1 MPEKLPVTQN
11 TVDINVPAR
20 VEEGRAVERRS
31 PLVPMSHVDGKS
43 ATKPSFAI
51 TPGKMRE
58 ALFFRWK
65 LALLVGLILAGVGAG
80 LAWITYAPTYTA
92 ITSIFLIPSKPP
104 LIPGVGSSPPDSR
117 DRENFQQSHAYM
129 IKNGNVLPTVLKRD
143 DIRGL
148 SMIHG
153 LVDPVGSVAAHMKAG
168 FVGGSDICNISLSGE
183 NPEEIAMI
191 VNAVRELYVDQVVN
205 GTLRGEADHS
215 QKIENITEQLQ
226 EDIRKQSR
234 EIRLMLTDTSLR
246 SVDKKVLSLRQTMA
260 VEEFA
265 LVKRE
270 LYSINSQIRKTK
282 VQLKL
287 LHVQLEKGENQPVPA
302 ESIEEY
308 LDSHPEVKAEHEQI
322 ANLERKIQD
331 YRKFVQASS
340 PRLRELGRELNEAQ
354 AKLQKIRSRVR
365 PYVAPIV
372 QKALY
377 KRQRDSM
384 AEAEGL
390 MTILNEEKEKFEE
403 EATKLRDEAEKLG
416 IDSFELEAKMAEKA
430 ETEGSLK
437 RFRAEKERLK
447 LDKYNNSLTVY
458 TVQPAEVPTVNEA
471 SLLKTGGIYG
481 LVGLLLGFLSVSY
494 LEARLHRVHKPAEV
508 RQNLGIHTLGVL
520 PLLAPKV
527 AWTYGRALPG
537 KESLPGIVFTDAVDT
552 LCASLLCDDRL
563 CRSKV
568 IMVTSA
574 GANEG
579 KTMLAMQLAGGFARS
594 GHRTLFLDCDF
605 RNSRCQEELGLAA
618 GPGLSE
624 VLRGEAELPSAMQT
638 LPNSEVRILPAGK
651 SNPQITK
658 ALSNG
663 TFAALL
669 ARLRQDFDCIIVDS
683 APTPVVADGL
693 IIGKMADGVILV
705 VRSNV
710 SKARAVVATYEQLA
724 ALKIHTLGAVVNANP
739 GPASSRYYAS

>member
-1 MPEKLPVTQN
+1 MPEILPVTQN
-11 TVDINVPAR
+11 TVDVNVPAR

-31 PLVPMSHVDGKS
+31 PPVPMPHVDGKS
-43 ATKPSFAI
+43 AAKPSFTI
-51 TPGKMRE
+51 TPGKLRD

-65 LALLVGLILAGVGAG
+65 PALLVGLIFAGAGAG
-80 LAWITYAPTYTA
+80 LALITYAPKYTA
-92 ITSIFLIPSKPP
+92 TTSFYLIPSKPP
-104 LIPGVGSSPPDSR
+104 LIRDSAPADSRER
-117 DRENFQQSHAYM
+117 DREDFQKSHAFM
-129 IKNGNVLPTVLKRD
+129 IKYGNVVTTVLKRD
-143 DIRGL
+143 DIRAL
-148 SMIHG
+148 SMIRD
-153 LVDPVGSVAAHMKAG
+153 LENPAASVVPRLEAG
-168 FVGGSDICNISLSGE
+168 FAGGSDICRISLSGE
-183 NPEEIAMI
+183 NPEEITLI
-191 VNAVRELYVDQVVN
+191 VNAIRELYVDHIVN
-205 GTLRGEADHS
+205 GTLRGEAAHS
-215 QKIENITEQLQ
+215 QTIDDVTEKLV
-226 EDIRKQSR
+226 EDIRKQNG
-234 EIRLMLTDTSLR
+234 EIRLLAESLR
-246 SVDKKVLSLRQTMA
+246 TGDSKVLTLRQTMA

-270 LYSINSQIRKTK
+270 LSGINSQIRKT
-282 VQLKL
+282 VAQLTVLKL
-287 LHVQLEKGENQPVPA
+287 QVKNSDSQSVPA
-302 ESIEEY
+302 EMIEEY
-308 LDSHPEVKAEHEQI
+308 LDNHPEVKAVQEHVG
-322 ANLERKIQD
+322 NLTSKIHE
-331 YRKFVQASS
+331 YRKLVTTNN
-340 PRLRELGRELNEAQ
+340 PKLREFERELNDAQ
-354 AKLQKIRSRVR
+354 ARLQKIKSRVR
-365 PYVAPIV
+365 PHVAPIL
-372 QKALY
+372 QKSLHAKL
-377 KRQRDSM
+377 RNSM

-390 MTILNEEKEKFEE
+390 MEVLEQERAVVLE
-403 EATKLRDEAEKLG
+403 EATKLRTEAERLG
-416 IDSFELEAKMAEKA
+416 MGSFELEGKFAERA

-437 RFRAEKERLK
+437 RFRTEKERLR
-447 LDKYNNSLTVY
+447 LEKYNNSSTVY
-458 TVQPAEVPTVNEA
+458 TVQPADVPSVNEA
-471 SLLKTGGIYG
+471 SLLKTSSLYG

-508 RQNLGIHTLGVL
+508 RQNMGIHTLGVL
-520 PLLAPKV
+520 PLLAPKA

-574 GANEG
+574 AENEG
-579 KTMLAMQLAGGFARS
+579 KTLLAMQLAGGFARS

-605 RNSRCQEELGLAA
+605 RNSRCQKDLGLAA

-624 VLRGEAELPSAMQT
+624 VLRGEADLPNAMQT
-638 LPNSEVRILPAGK
+638 LPDSEVRILPAGK

-710 SKARAVVATYEQLA
+710 SKARAVVATYEHLA

-739 GPASSRYYAS
+739 DPVSSTYYAS